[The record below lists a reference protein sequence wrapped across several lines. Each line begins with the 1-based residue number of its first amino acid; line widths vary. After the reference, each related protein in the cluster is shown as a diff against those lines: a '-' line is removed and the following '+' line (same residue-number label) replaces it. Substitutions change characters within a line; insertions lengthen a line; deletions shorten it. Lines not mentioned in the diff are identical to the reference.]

1 MKVLVEDHLIKNFI
15 KENNYSDA
23 AKRLFELQ
31 KEQWSMLKAGFKS
44 LDTVRSKSFQ
54 FDGYKIKAQF
64 NAGRMNSTSAKV
76 DPKSISER
84 KCFLCS
90 DNLPEE
96 QKGILY
102 NNKYIILCNP
112 FPIFPE
118 HFTLTYK
125 EHQPQRIIDTFSDML
140 DLSKDLSKHYSVIYN
155 GPRCGASAP
164 DHLHFQAGNK
174 FFMPIDDESHQ
185 LKNEYGKE
193 IFEDDTLSVFAID
206 DGLRK
211 FISIESIDK
220 ELVVNAFNKFYK
232 TYSKLMN
239 VEQEPMINLVSFYEE
254 EYGWRV
260 IIFLRAKH
268 RPAVFFAEGD
278 EKMLVSPAAIDLGG
292 VVIFPREEDFNRITK
307 EMIAEIFKEVFVN
320 DNVMIKLVKDL
331 RLLRFGNIQ

>member
-1 MKVLVEDHLIKNFI
+1 MNILSDDQLIINLI
-15 KENNYSDA
+15 EENNYSDA
-23 AKRLFELQ
+23 TVRLFEIQ
-31 KEQWSMLKAGFKS
+31 KEHWPMLNAGFKS

-64 NAGRMNSTSAKV
+64 NSGRMTSTSAKV

-84 KCFLCS
+84 KCFLCVE
-90 DNLPEE
+90 NLPAE

-102 NNKYIILCNP
+102 NDKYILLCNP

-125 EHQPQRIIDTFSDML
+125 EHTPQRIIDTFSDML

-174 FFMPIDDESHQ
+174 FYMPIDDEFHQ
-185 LKNEYGKE
+185 IKNEYGKVIYE
-193 IFEDDTLSVFAID
+193 NDDLSFYAID
-206 DGLRK
+206 DGMRK
-211 FISIESIDK
+211 FVSIESLDK
-220 ELVVNAFNKFYK
+220 ELVVNTFNKFYK
-232 TYSKLMN
+232 TYSELMN
-239 VEQEPMINLVSFYEE
+239 EKQEPMINLVSFYEA

-268 RPAVFFAEGD
+268 RPAVFFAED
-278 EKMLVSPAAIDLGG
+278 ESKMLVSPAAIDLGG
-292 VVIFPREEDFNRITK
+292 VCVFPREEDFNRITK
-307 EMIAEIFKEVFVN
+307 EMIVDIFQEVFVDEKKFIEIFK
-320 DNVMIKLVKDL
+320 KL
-331 RLLRFGNIQ
+331 IQSF

>member
-1 MKVLVEDHLIKNFI
+1 MNTLTEDPVIKKFIEDDNFA
-15 KENNYSDA
+15 DA

-31 KEQWSMLKAGFKS
+31 KDQWSMLAAGFKS
-44 LDTVRSKSFQ
+44 LDTIKSKSFQ
-54 FDGYKIKAQF
+54 FDGFKIKAQF
-64 NAGRMNSTSAKV
+64 NAGRMTSTSAKV
-76 DPKSISER
+76 DAKSISER
-84 KCFLCS
+84 KCFLCAE
-90 DNLPEE
+90 NLPEK

-112 FPIFPE
+112 FPIFPT

-125 EHQPQRIIDTFSDML
+125 KHQPQRIINTFSDLL
-140 DLSKDLSKHYSVIYN
+140 DLSKDLSKDYSVIYN

-174 FFMPIDDESHQ
+174 FFMQIDDEFHQ
-185 LKNEYGKE
+185 IKNEYGKE
-193 IFEDDTLSVFAID
+193 IFEENDLSFFAID

-211 FISIESIDK
+211 FISIESLDK
-220 ELVVNAFNKFYK
+220 KLVVNAFNKFYK
-232 TYSKLMN
+232 VYSKLMN
-239 VEQEPMINLVSFYEE
+239 EEEEPMINIISFYEE

-292 VVIFPREEDFNRITK
+292 AVIFPREEDFNSITK
-307 EMIAEIFKEVFVN
+307 EKITEIFKEVFV
-320 DNVMIKLVKDL
+320 DKVVLKKLIDKL
-331 RLLRFGNIQ
+331 KN